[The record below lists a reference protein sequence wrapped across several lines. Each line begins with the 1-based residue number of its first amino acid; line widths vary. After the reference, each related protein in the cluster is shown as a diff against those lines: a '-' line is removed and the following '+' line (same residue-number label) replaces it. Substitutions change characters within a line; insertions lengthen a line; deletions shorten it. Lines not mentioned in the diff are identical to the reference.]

1 MKVARRD
8 LLRVG
13 ALSWMAGLWPGRA
26 GAASYRVG
34 IARGLDPYGAAMR
47 AIDAAAEWPGARIA
61 GRTVIIKPNL
71 VAPRSPD
78 SGAVTDPEVVRA
90 LVDRALRD
98 GAAAVWIVEASPRGA
113 HFGGCGYDFF
123 AKYDV
128 HGRVRLVDLQLEPT
142 SLVPLARPLAY
153 PAVHLA
159 DVLLRDD
166 VVFISAAKLKTHGDA
181 VMSLSMKNLFGL
193 PAVDK
198 YLSNLPAGRF
208 AMHDR
213 GVHLTIP
220 DLARLRP
227 IDFAVVDGVWAM
239 EGNGPLSGTPVRL
252 GVVLAGANAVA
263 VDRVSTAAAGVS
275 QRAVRHLDYAAAVGL
290 GPADLDA
297 IVVAGDALPRR
308 PLQMPTLPPF
318 VEYPKV
324 FPASFNP
331 SRGQKTVVAP
341 WYSEPSLRRLEIR
354 RLADDVPDVQVI
366 RTLRPWAVRGVG
378 YEIATWDGRADDGS
392 LAAPGLYAAHVRAY
406 HTNAEGRP
414 LDGIGWIAV
423 QEAS

>member
-1 MKVARRD
+1 VKVARRD

-47 AIDAAAEWPGARIA
+47 AIDAAAGWPSARIA

-90 LVDRALRD
+90 L
-98 GAAAVWIVEASPRGA
+98 
-113 HFGGCGYDFF
+113 
-123 AKYDV
+123 
-128 HGRVRLVDLQLEPT
+128 
-142 SLVPLARPLAY
+142 
-153 PAVHLA
+153 
-159 DVLLRDD
+159 
-166 VVFISAAKLKTHGDA
+166 
-181 VMSLSMKNLFGL
+181 
-193 PAVDK
+193 
-198 YLSNLPAGRF
+198 
-208 AMHDR
+208 
-213 GVHLTIP
+213 
-220 DLARLRP
+220 
-227 IDFAVVDGVWAM
+227 
-239 EGNGPLSGTPVRL
+239 
-252 GVVLAGANAVA
+252 
-263 VDRVSTAAAGVS
+263 
-275 QRAVRHLDYAAAVGL
+275 
-290 GPADLDA
+290 DA

-318 VEYPKV
+318 VEYPRV
-324 FPASFNP
+324 FPAAFTP

-366 RTLRPWAVRGVG
+366 RTLRPWAVREVG

-406 HTNAEGRP
+406 HANADGRP